1 MQRPA
6 IRFTIITAVLGFI
19 IFGVLFLGAQA
30 SEHVPLWISGPLLF
44 AIVIIWAFS
53 EFTDG

>member
-1 MQRPA
+1 MQRP
-6 IRFTIITAVLGFI
+6 IVRLTFVTAVLGFI
-19 IFGVLFLGAQA
+19 IFGVMFLGAQA